1 MHNTL
6 MPWCTHSQGLIKL
19 WETSKFYLNFIH
31 YCRVYAQF
39 PKGRRNTCKAE
50 TLRANECR
58 EREAWM
64 YSDAHQRIGK
74 KEFIQ
79 AANRMSSSNYYSS
92 ILRHRTMLNLINLCI
107 ILCCT
112 LQRFHFFPLIY
123 ICIRNF
129 QSEAKNIVKI
139 CWLLLSCRSLF
150 TLSLLFVPYTFGS
163 ASQEKKFWCL
173 K

>member
-1 MHNTL
+1 MRSFQKEEETHAKLKLYVPTSAESGRLECIL
-6 MPWCTHSQGLIKL
+6 MLISAS
-19 WETSKFYLNFIH
+19 E
-31 YCRVYAQF
+31 
-39 PKGRRNTCKAE
+39 
-50 TLRANECR
+50 
-58 EREAWM
+58 
-64 YSDAHQRIGK
+64 K

-163 ASQEKKFWCL
+163 ASQEKKF
-173 K
+173 